1 MLCVVYLTDYILEH
15 LDRQM
20 STGALFIDLKKA
32 RNFQLSDHEFFFLS
46 QNTFEEAVWI
56 GSGTILP
63 QKLRVQFEMT
73 CRPVEPFVLKS
84 RRVQF
89 LGPLRFVLY
98 INDLPQC
105 FENCNIF

>member
-1 MLCVVYLTDYILEH
+1 MLCVVYVTDYILEH

-63 QKLRVQFEMT
+63 HELKESNLKWHVVQT
-73 CRPVEPFVLKS
+73 S
-84 RRVQF
+84 RLF
-89 LGPLRFVLY
+89 
-98 INDLPQC
+98 
-105 FENCNIF
+105 

>member
-1 MLCVVYLTDYILEH
+1 MLSKTGNKYLQLLKSDGVRSLTDYILEH

-32 RNFQLSDHEFFFLS
+32 RNFQLSDREFFFLS

-63 QKLRVQFEMT
+63 HE
-73 CRPVEPFVLKS
+73 LKES
-84 RRVQF
+84 N
-89 LGPLRFVLY
+89 LK
-98 INDLPQC
+98 
-105 FENCNIF
+105 